1 MEMNNIEERIRS
13 ALAPYRLDEKLVL
26 GEPTTPHA
34 SRWPHRRR
42 SRVLI
47 AAAAAVV
54 LTLGL
59 AVILPGGPGG
69 SDPAV
74 AALLHRFARIAQHAP
89 AEPAPQ
95 PGQYVYTKTL
105 ANESYAYIAG
115 DGQYRFVYSVPV
127 TTEQWLGVD
136 ASGLQVT
143 TTGDHPTF
151 PTEQDRST
159 YQAYL
164 ASGGADADKMQFD
177 FGRTTHDR
185 YGPGELFW
193 RDTSTLPT
201 DPEELGR
208 LIEDRQIVGGPKGD
222 WESFALA
229 TDLIR
234 DTYARPDLR
243 AAIYTYMTG
252 LSGIELVGNTTD
264 AIGRP
269 GVALASTHDGM
280 RNEVVFDRAT
290 GKILEERD
298 IVLDANDDVLNSPG
312 PGEFA
317 YANPGDSAY
326 GATYEHSAEVVGSI
340 GQTPSG

>member
-1 MEMNNIEERIRS
+1 MNDIEERIRF

-26 GEPTTPHA
+26 GEPAAQHA
-34 SRWPHRRR
+34 SRRLHRRR

-47 AAAAAVV
+47 AAAVAVV

-59 AVILPGGPGG
+59 AVILPRGVPGS

-89 AEPAPQ
+89 AEPTPQ
-95 PGQYVYTKTL
+95 QGQYVYTKTL
-105 ANESYAYIAG
+105 ANESYAYVSG
-115 DGQYRFVYSVPV
+115 DGRYRFVYSVPV
-127 TTEQWLGVD
+127 TTQQWLGLD
-136 ASGLQVT
+136 SSGLQVNS
-143 TTGDHPTF
+143 TGDHPTF

-164 ASGGADADKMQFD
+164 ASGGDEVDKMQFD
-177 FGRTTHDR
+177 LGKTTRDR
-185 YGPGELFW
+185 YGPNGLFW

-201 DPEELGR
+201 DSEELGR

-234 DTYARPDLR
+234 DSYARPDLR
-243 AAIYTYMTG
+243 AALYTYMTG

-264 AIGRP
+264 EIGRP
-269 GVALASTHDGM
+269 GVALASSHDGM
-280 RNEVVFDRAT
+280 RYEVVFDRAT

-298 IVLDANDDVLNSPG
+298 IVLDANDDVFHNPG

-317 YANPGDSAY
+317 YAYPGGSAY
-326 GATYEHSAEVVGSI
+326 KGTYERSAEVVDSI
-340 GQTPSG
+340 GQIPSG

>member
-1 MEMNNIEERIRS
+1 MNDIEERIRS

-26 GEPTTPHA
+26 GERNGQRA
-34 SRWPHRRR
+34 SRRSPRRR

-47 AAAAAVV
+47 AGAAAVV
-54 LTLGL
+54 VTLVL
-59 AVILPGGPGG
+59 AVILPGRPGG

-89 AEPAPQ
+89 TEPAPQ

-105 ANESYAYIAG
+105 ANESYVYVSG

-143 TTGDHPTF
+143 STGDHPTF
-151 PTEQDRST
+151 PTAEDRST
-159 YQAYL
+159 YQAYI
-164 ASGGADADKMQFD
+164 ASGEADAVKMQSD
-177 FGRTTHDR
+177 FGTTWRDR

-201 DPEELGR
+201 DPAELGR
-208 LIEDRQIVGGPKGD
+208 LIDDRQIVGGPKGD
-222 WESFALA
+222 WENFALA

-243 AAIYTYMTG
+243 AALYTYMTG
-252 LSGIELVGNTTD
+252 LSGIELMGNTTD

-290 GKILEERD
+290 GKILEERS
-298 IVLDANDDVLNSPG
+298 IVLDADQDVFNNPG

-317 YANPGDSAY
+317 YAYPGDSAY
-326 GATYEHSAEVVGSI
+326 GATYERSAEVVDAI